1 MPADL
6 DVIMWMPQFVA
17 VYLSAAE
24 VLSVERGALV
34 NIVEPPNKLI
44 DSHTAHQFMVNRC
57 TNAAARQMFKDTLRG
72 IERLHKPEKTD
83 LPLVT
88 HVARLLSP
96 LLIS

>member
-34 NIVEPPNKLI
+34 NIVE
-44 DSHTAHQFMVNRC
+44 HQ
-57 TNAAARQMFKDTLRG
+57 
-72 IERLHKPEKTD
+72 
-83 LPLVT
+83 
-88 HVARLLSP
+88 
-96 LLIS
+96 IS